1 MQNDL
6 CETIMKY
13 AIQYILYIET
23 QQKLDLH
30 YYLRYIFTVKN
41 NFLFCSFDV
50 DHAGSG
56 GRTPLDGTAG
66 FSGVVLQS
74 GMGYG
79 GPGAGRRESF
89 LYRSDSDYDVNSPR
103 SISRASSIA
112 SEVG

>member
-1 MQNDL
+1 MASPGGSRKISGKHCPMRLNLTRSNQDL
-6 CETIMKY
+6 RTG
-13 AIQYILYIET
+13 
-23 QQKLDLH
+23 
-30 YYLRYIFTVKN
+30 
-41 NFLFCSFDV
+41 FDV

-66 FSGVVLQS
+66 FPGVVLQS

-79 GPGAGRRESF
+79 GQGGGRRESF